1 MNLGWQMANCAIIQP
16 VKMNAPDTAILS
28 SKGGFTTFSF
38 AGNTVKF
45 LTPKLVRYTRVMK
58 WDDGYLEVGA
68 DYGKGEVEEYIDLDP
83 ILEDLYLN
91 PREFLSAISNVEVR
105 YV

>member
-1 MNLGWQMANCAIIQP
+1 MWNCAIIPP
-16 VKMNAPDTAILS
+16 VKTNAPDTAILS

-38 AGNTVKF
+38 GGNTVKF
-45 LTPKLVRYTRVMK
+45 LTPKLVRYTRVLK

-83 ILEDLYLN
+83 ILEDLYLD

-105 YV
+105 YA